1 MAGEL
6 LRQAEK
12 LFIQNIHPLI
22 IIEGWREA
30 KDVALK
36 TLRNIARKSTAND
49 EDFKEELMKIARTT
63 ISSKLLN
70 YEKEHFA
77 KLAVDAILRLKKGGS
92 LDHIHIIKK
101 IGGNLKGSYLEA
113 GFLLEKEISTGT
125 PNFRKNAKILI
136 ANTPMDYD
144 KIKIFGTRVKTDSMD
159 KLAEIE

>member
-1 MAGEL
+1 
-6 LRQAEK
+6 
-12 LFIQNIHPLI
+12 
-22 IIEGWREA
+22 
-30 KDVALK
+30 
-36 TLRNIARKSTAND
+36 
-49 EDFKEELMKIARTT
+49 MKIARTV

-92 LDHIHIIKK
+92 LESIHIIKK
-101 IGGNLKGSYLEA
+101 IGGNLKGSYLEE

-125 PNFRKNAKILI
+125 PNFRKNAKILL